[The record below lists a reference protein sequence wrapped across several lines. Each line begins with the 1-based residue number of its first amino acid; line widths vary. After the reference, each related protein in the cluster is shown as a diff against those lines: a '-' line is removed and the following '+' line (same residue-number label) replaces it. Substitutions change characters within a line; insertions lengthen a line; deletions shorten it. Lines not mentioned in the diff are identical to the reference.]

1 LHDSLLDGRDLISPC
16 RISNIQDLSLSDTA
30 EEANVQQ
37 SNYAQVGTVKDI
49 AYFLGSFHLEK
60 AN

>member
-1 LHDSLLDGRDLISPC
+1 
-16 RISNIQDLSLSDTA
+16 
-30 EEANVQQ
+30 VQQ

-60 AN
+60 ANQYYIMVFIGTFGDIPWRKIQVLH